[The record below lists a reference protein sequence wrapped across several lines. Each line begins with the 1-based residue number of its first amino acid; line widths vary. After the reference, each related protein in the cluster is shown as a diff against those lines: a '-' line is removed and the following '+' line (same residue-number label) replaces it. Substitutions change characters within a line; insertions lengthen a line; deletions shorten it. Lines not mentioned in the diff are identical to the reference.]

1 MNTNA
6 LVITGEP
13 QHKNLATQYTHMW
26 LLIKD
31 LKESRFSGYL
41 KLEFWGYEGFL
52 IFDTGNIVQAYEQK
66 GKQIGSGIQAL
77 LGIYNR
83 FREKD
88 GSISTFLVDY
98 ELVPFLLAMFQNKIL
113 DEKKNLNSDNLEKYI
128 QESSKKT
135 DYGFINIIFGDQQA
149 RASIYLMNGGVAASV
164 LNNNAGKQV
173 FEKGMARLFKKIL
186 QIAETID
193 TNISLESCDAL
204 RSYEESQKF
213 SELLELLEVSEIML
227 ELKNRI
233 VNAIAPLDEHENM
246 EALFSG
252 LWEKSCKSIGVDAV
266 HYAQNQF
273 TGLDS
278 ITKMKFGALIT
289 NVFTQL
295 KPLFDDKSSKHSFM
309 DLLIHGFVEEY
320 SEKIDKIHLR
330 EYFSTEIA

>member
-66 GKQIGSGIQAL
+66 GKQIESGIQAL
-77 LGIYNR
+77 LGIYDR

-113 DEKKNLNSDNLEKYI
+113 DEKKNLNSNTLEKYI

-135 DYGFINIIFGDQQA
+135 DYGFININFGDQQA
-149 RASIYLMNGGVAASV
+149 RASIYLMNGGIAAAV

-173 FEKGMARLFKKIL
+173 FERGQARLFKKIL
-186 QIAETID
+186 QIAETIS

-213 SELLELLEVSEIML
+213 SELLELLEISEIVL

-233 VNAIAPLDEHENM
+233 VNAIDSLNENENM
-246 EALFSG
+246 ETLFSE
-252 LWEKSCKSIGVDAV
+252 LWEKSCETLKVNDVQYG
-266 HYAQNQF
+266 QNRF

-278 ITKMKFGALIT
+278 ITKIDFGAMIA

-295 KPLFDDKSSKHSFM
+295 KPLFDDKTSKYSFM

-320 SEKIDKIHLR
+320 SEKIDKIQLR